1 MLTAGAGQNRTAS
14 FGWLAAMSGRIIRG
28 YEHFAYDGADYITLH
43 EDWRSW
49 SVAGTVAQIIRRKWE
64 VEGAAERYRAYLETE
79 CVDWLRK
86 YLEKGKETLLRA
98 GTRGPGPS
106 QISPQAG
113 AVPPTSIGLTLEFLP
128 LSPRSLE

>member
-1 MLTAGAGQNRTAS
+1 MGGANREGGAESHS
-14 FGWLAAMSGRIIRG
+14 FLWLAGCDVGPDGRIIRG
-28 YEHFAYDGADYITLH
+28 YEHFAYDGADYITLN
-43 EDWRSW
+43 EDMRSW
-49 SVAGTVAQIIRRKWE
+49 SAAGTVAQVIRSKWE

-113 AVPPTSIGLTLEFLP
+113 AVPPTRPTLRGEA
-128 LSPRSLE
+128 